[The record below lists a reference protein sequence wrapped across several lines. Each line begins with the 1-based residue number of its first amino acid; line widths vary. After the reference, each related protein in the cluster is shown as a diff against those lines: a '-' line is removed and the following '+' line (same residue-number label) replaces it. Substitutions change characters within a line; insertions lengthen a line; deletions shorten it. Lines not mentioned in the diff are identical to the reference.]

1 MIVPLVFGLAG
12 VAVLVALGVWQMQ
25 RLAWK
30 EGILARIEAR
40 IAEPP
45 GAVPSAPDEAAH
57 EYRRVD
63 ARGSFQPGE
72 IHVYTSAPPRGVGYR
87 VIAPFVLEDGRR
99 ILVDRGFVPLGE
111 KDAARPLGEARI
123 MGSLLWPD
131 DGAASAAAPD
141 LARNIWLARDLPR
154 MAEGLGTAPVLVV
167 VSATDDPAAPMPLAA
182 GVDIRNDHLGYAIT
196 WFGLAAVW
204 ALMTGALLW
213 RITRRSV

>member
-1 MIVPLVFGLAG
+1 MIAPLVFGLAG
-12 VAVLVALGVWQMQ
+12 VAVLVALGVWQVQ

-45 GAVPSAPDEAAH
+45 GAVPSDPRAAEH
-57 EYRRVD
+57 AYRRVE
-63 ARGSFQPGE
+63 ASGTFLPGE
-72 IHVYTSAPPRGVGYR
+72 IHVYTSAPPHGVGYR

-99 ILVDRGFVPLGE
+99 ILVDRGFVPVGE

-123 MGSLLWPD
+123 TGSLLWPD

-141 LARNIWLARDLPR
+141 LGRNVWLARDLPR
-154 MAEGLGTAPVLVV
+154 MAEVLETAPVLVV
-167 VSATDDPAAPMPLAA
+167 VSASDDPAAPMPLPA
-182 GVDIRNDHLGYAIT
+182 GVAIRNDHLGYAIT

-204 ALMTGALLW
+204 AVMTLTLLW
-213 RITRRSV
+213 RIKRRTD